1 VEGRGRRDLN
11 PDVVAAITRL
21 RADNVLAGP
30 QATLLNRVARRH
42 LVSVRL
48 EIRILL
54 YAGVLLL
61 TSGVGVL
68 VVEHQQEIGP
78 LAIAGA
84 LGLAAAACLVWVARQ
99 APPFSWRAVES
110 PNVAFDYILLLGL
123 LLFASDL
130 GYVEA
135 QFTVL
140 GPRWAHHLLIVGVV
154 YLLAAY
160 RWDSRAVLG
169 LALTTLAA
177 WRGVSVSLMSLRRG
191 AADLGDLRTNA
202 IVIGVLYVVLA
213 TLSVRLE
220 RKAHFEEVFGNT
232 GLLLLLGALVSGVLG
247 AFTWGAWL
255 AALLAVAAL
264 VMWLSFGLGR
274 SLYFAEGVVAA
285 YLGLL
290 RFLFQ
295 GPASSSS
302 FLVAALLGIGALA
315 LIVAAHR
322 RMVER

>member
-1 VEGRGRRDLN
+1 MLY
-11 PDVVAAITRL
+11 
-21 RADNVLAGP
+21 LA
-30 QATLLNRVARRH
+30 
-42 LVSVRL
+42 
-48 EIRILL
+48 
-54 YAGVLLL
+54 
-61 TSGVGVL
+61 
-68 VVEHQQEIGP
+68 
-78 LAIAGA
+78 
-84 LGLAAAACLVWVARQ
+84 
-99 APPFSWRAVES
+99 
-110 PNVAFDYILLLGL
+110 
-123 LLFASDL
+123 
-130 GYVEA
+130 
-135 QFTVL
+135 
-140 GPRWAHHLLIVGVV
+140 
-154 YLLAAY
+154 
-160 RWDSRAVLG
+160 
-169 LALTTLAA
+169 
-177 WRGVSVSLMSLRRG
+177 
-191 AADLGDLRTNA
+191 
-202 IVIGVLYVVLA
+202 LA
-213 TLSVRLE
+213 TLAVRLE

-295 GPASSSS
+295 GPASSAS